1 MQISPSQMAHGDPE
15 MTTLITHA
23 IALLVGL
30 AGGGYLGYRYGARV
44 VTDAQILKKL

>member
-1 MQISPSQMAHGDPE
+1 

-30 AGGGYLGYRYGARV
+30 AGGGYLGYRYGARAV
-44 VTDAQILKKL
+44 ADVQLMKKL